1 MPEQRISNYST
12 NNPTVQNQI
21 WHRQV
26 PQNLL
31 LGNLNIKKVK
41 QTSSIFQSKQ
51 KKDIPLNNIPY
62 ILH

>member
-12 NNPTVQNQI
+12 NNTAVQNQI

-31 LGNLNIKKVK
+31 LGNLNIKQVK
-41 QTSSIFQSKQ
+41 QTSSIFQSK
-51 KKDIPLNNIPY
+51 KKKKRYPIK
-62 ILH
+62 

>member
-12 NNPTVQNQI
+12 NNTAVQNQI

-31 LGNLNIKKVK
+31 LGNLNIKQVK

-51 KKDIPLNNIPY
+51 KQDTLLNNIPY